1 MGPAVELEGRRF
13 AVIGGAGLVGSHV
26 VDALL
31 DRSVKEVVVLDD
43 FTRGTRENLGQAMGR
58 DRLRVVSASMTE
70 PDVLRETLED
80 VDGVFLLASL
90 WLTECLED
98 PRRAWS
104 VNVLGTWNV
113 IEACRD
119 LGVQRVVYSSSA
131 SVYGNAVTLPMTEE
145 HPFANRTTYGATKIA
160 CEQMFRAAYEQY
172 GLAYLAL
179 RYMNVY
185 GPRMDRRGVY
195 VGVIVRMLDDILAGR
210 SPVIYG
216 DGTQTYDFIY
226 VADAA
231 EANVL
236 AMLSEAADVPL
247 NVGTGIGTTLNEIAD
262 LLLELTGSA
271 LRPERRPEVRS
282 IVTSRVG
289 STDLARRLIG
299 FEAKATLREGLAR
312 LLEWRMSQQSPTS
325 DRT

>member
-1 MGPAVELEGRRF
+1 VELEGRRF

-31 DRSVKEVVVLDD
+31 AEPVEEVIVLDD
-43 FTRGTRENLGQAMGR
+43 FTRGTRENLSAAIRQP
-58 DRLRVVSASMTE
+58 RLRVVEASMTE
-70 PDVLRETLED
+70 PDVLRETLRE

-90 WLTECLED
+90 WLAECLED

-119 LGVQRVVYSSSA
+119 LGVRRIVYSSSA
-131 SVYGNAVTLPMTEE
+131 SVYGNALTIPMTED

-160 CEQMFRAAYEQY
+160 CEQMLRAAYEQY
-172 GLAYLAL
+172 GLSYVGL

-210 SPVIYG
+210 PPVIYG

-231 EANVL
+231 RANVL
-236 AMLSEAADVPL
+236 AMLADVADVAL
-247 NVGTGIGTTLNEIAD
+247 NVGTGVGTTLNEIAETI
-262 LLLELTGSA
+262 LELTGSSM
-271 LRPERRPEVRS
+271 RPERRPEVRS

-299 FEAKATLREGLAR
+299 FEASTTLRDGLR
-312 LLEWRMSQQSPTS
+312 LLLEWRMSQHAVTPG
-325 DRT
+325 RA

>member
-1 MGPAVELEGRRF
+1 MELGGARF

-31 DRSVKEVVVLDD
+31 AEPVKEVVVLDD
-43 FTRGTRENLGQAMGR
+43 FTRGTRGNLAGSIAQP
-58 DRLRVVSASMTE
+58 RLRVLEASMTE
-70 PDVLRETLED
+70 PDVLREALRD

-90 WLTECLED
+90 WLAECLED
-98 PRRAWS
+98 PRRAWT

-113 IEACRD
+113 VEACRD
-119 LGVQRVVYSSSA
+119 LGVRRIVYSSSA
-131 SVYGNAVTLPMTEE
+131 SVYGNALAVPMTEE

-160 CEQMFRAAYEQY
+160 CEQMLRAAYEQY
-172 GLAYLAL
+172 RLSYVGL

-210 SPVIYG
+210 PPVIYG
-216 DGTQTYDFIY
+216 DGTQTYDFID

-231 EANVL
+231 RANVL
-236 AMLSEAADVPL
+236 AMVADADDVFL

-262 LLLELTGSA
+262 TILELAGSS

-289 STDLARRLIG
+289 STELARRLIG
-299 FEAKATLREGLAR
+299 FEARTPLREGLR
-312 LLEWRMSQQSPTS
+312 LLLEWRLSQQPLALGR
-325 DRT
+325 D